1 VVTTSA
7 SAGTSTVPYCVQG
20 TTIHFLQIDT
30 TMNMGP
36 MGQATIDQDVIA
48 TKQ

>member
-1 VVTTSA
+1 MEHQRQTLHMVDV
-7 SAGTSTVPYCVQG
+7 
-20 TTIHFLQIDT
+20 DT

-36 MGQATIDQDVIA
+36 MGQATIKDDLTL